1 MSDSIPPPPPTVNE
15 QTDSEPTGTSPKGDP
30 PKVKASP
37 TLLAMAPNNLANLMG
52 SDGEIS
58 PRNLRGISRGD
69 SLVFEKKKRGEH
81 VRISINVPSPDRN
94 SVDSPRTPRTP
105 KSPSLSSSLSQ
116 SDDCK
121 FRTSTLLNARSA
133 SNASSVGDLK
143 IDTTRTFLEQDLP
156 PVNTPSLGNSVSH
169 AGYFNTETLLSKAF
183 NLRTDDLMLSAGA
196 ISPRKLPSSPVL
208 QEMDTDADLT
218 TMAKFSST
226 LVLEHIRHMQTEGEA
241 TVQCKE
247 FEGAAMIV
255 DVSGFTKMCEDFSK
269 GGGGDRNDQKSRR
282 KTAVDTG
289 KESEELTANA
299 ATFATTLYRLNNEAE
314 AAGRGGERVREVL
327 EAVMGGIIHVVD
339 EYGGDVLRVAGDAVI
354 AVFHSGR
361 KNNVKEPHLVDVCCR
376 CAFECIN
383 LLASDEIIEKIGRK
397 MVLHIGISSGTLES
411 YHVCSSS
418 HHQSMFQNV
427 VTGPAFD
434 DVSHA
439 LCLASAGEV
448 VVHKRTASLL
458 EKTSWKAGSCREDK
472 EHESRSYKRIT
483 PTSKSDEK
491 LHRKS
496 MAGLAKIPPPLERR
510 IEMEPWVQG
519 VATKTMCKVVKRY
532 TPETVRKSASVESAG
547 MLGEIRHATIMFVSL
562 QSDFLTKGNI
572 HIRLN
577 TLEQIFSILHD
588 NVTTYRGI
596 IKEFSVD
603 DKGLVLVSG
612 FGIPPHVGVTP
623 PTRACLCALSIKR
636 ELLDMDITS
645 HIGITTGSVYAGSVG
660 SQKRREFCM
669 VGDVVNLAARLMV
682 NAQKT
687 VGKLRECNPDF
698 KADKKSGSGGGGGEA
713 QAPRKTPPKVLVR
726 KESVMQRKSMS
737 PHTFA
742 GRVKEMVKTTSAA
755 ISSVQR
761 HILHPKHRDS
771 ISRHLGEETD
781 SDVSEEPSSPRPGK
795 SVQELIA
802 GFHTQVKDENHIPMI
817 LVDGNTVKEIKMGG
831 KLHFASLPPINVKG
845 KKDLIPIN
853 MIFGIDIGAEGE
865 DHLSIEGGALDARR
879 KGLSTYRY
887 RSITDDINR
896 SDEGGSPGGKGIQSD
911 SNVCMSDLYRDTVL
925 SFAQFRMVLPMVL
938 GGTSVD
944 LPLEDLC
951 WIRTHGVPVYA
962 RSYSDELEAD
972 DRLFVDDHGNLSFGE
987 MDLSFMLEIAS
998 TVPSKVQRGISN
1010 LVARLETNMQLILK
1024 VICIVGGNAPVN
1036 LILHLLE
1043 TVKPF
1048 NLYWSTL
1055 CSELP
1060 RTSIHHEQQDPAK
1073 NPPSFSRQSSAPLAG
1088 KRNSHEFNF
1097 LRRKDAAEQLRVS
1110 KLKAYKEKFAK
1121 RRSQTMSAGEGGE
1134 GQSSISVGKTNSD
1147 RERKSEGDKGEGLT
1161 EEEEEVGNGEKGIAF
1176 TDQMHSRGYELLVET
1191 MTRLSSKQFFQFN
1204 PTELEKGVNVTDMFM
1219 VDTVCGVMPF
1229 QQRTSLHEAVAQ
1241 WHKMETEHDIG
1252 ERMKRFPII
1261 VHHYVM
1267 AMKEERAS
1275 AELMMLN
1282 LLGGDYIDQWV
1293 LKQVKPML
1301 PTMTDGKFTASKAA
1315 FEEDDYLA
1323 RSLLALPAIP
1333 WLRGLAKA
1341 IRGQQIGAVLIK
1353 IAARFRTFFDN
1364 FRAKKLSGSLKR
1376 AVIKVSTVEM
1386 LRSGG
1391 KEGARAPPLSSIS
1404 PVGTGLVVTD
1414 LKGAKE
1420 KTEQVKAER
1429 RESRKGAVRQMRRS
1443 SSAIVIDDDMRNRL
1457 KEFGVGGKGSTG
1469 KGEEEECLTPTRVQF
1484 AKEGTIMSVGGAGKP
1499 FDFDD
1504 VGGSGGGG
1512 GAIPKTLSIKRS
1524 VSEQV
1529 TTQVMTPPK
1538 SL

>member
-1 MSDSIPPPPPTVNE
+1 MNARTASTGSIGE
-15 QTDSEPTGTSPKGDP
+15 L
-30 PKVKASP
+30 KVDTA
-37 TLLAMAPNNLANLMG
+37 
-52 SDGEIS
+52 
-58 PRNLRGISRGD
+58 
-69 SLVFEKKKRGEH
+69 
-81 VRISINVPSPDRN
+81 RISLDPDVPPERSP
-94 SVDSPRTPRTP
+94 
-105 KSPSLSSSLSQ
+105 
-116 SDDCK
+116 
-121 FRTSTLLNARSA
+121 A
-133 SNASSVGDLK
+133 
-143 IDTTRTFLEQDLP
+143 
-156 PVNTPSLGNSVSH
+156 LGNSVSH

-183 NLRTDDLMLSAGA
+183 NLRTDDLLGKGGGA
-196 ISPRKLPSSPVL
+196 ASPRKLPTSPVI
-208 QEMDTDADLT
+208 QEMDTRADLT

-241 TVQCKE
+241 TVQCSE

-255 DVSGFTKMCEDFSK
+255 DVSGFTKMCEEFSK
-269 GGGGDRNDQKSRR
+269 GGGG
-282 KTAVDTG
+282 
-289 KESEELTANA
+289 
-299 ATFATTLYRLNNEAE
+299 LNNEAE

-354 AVFHSGR
+354 AVFHSGK
-361 KNNVKEPHLVDVCCR
+361 KNNVKEPNLVDVCSR

-383 LLASDEIIEKIGRK
+383 LLASEEIIQKIGRK

-448 VVHKRTASLL
+448 VVHVRTASLL
-458 EKTSWKAGSCREDK
+458 EKASWKSEDCQDDE
-472 EHESRSYKRIT
+472 EHESKLFRRIT
-483 PTSKSDEK
+483 PTSKSNQK

-496 MAGLAKIPPPLERR
+496 MTGLERIPPPLERR

-562 QSDFLTKGNI
+562 QSDFLTKGSI
-572 HIRLN
+572 HTRLH
-577 TLEQIFSILHD
+577 TLEHIFSILHD

-636 ELLDMDITS
+636 ELLDMKIKS
-645 HIGITTGSVYAGSVG
+645 HIGITTGSVFSGSVG

-687 VGKLRECNPDF
+687 VKKLRLCNPEL
-698 KADKKSGSGGGGGEA
+698 KALAAGAEPDSPKVVDPPAVFS
-713 QAPRKTPPKVLVR
+713 QPKVLAR
-726 KESVMQRKSMS
+726 KESIMKRKSKS
-737 PHTFA
+737 PHTFS
-742 GRVKEMVKTTSAA
+742 GKVKEMVKTTSAA

-761 HILHPKHRDS
+761 SILHPKHRDS
-771 ISRHLGEETD
+771 ISRHLGEDLEE
-781 SDVSEEPSSPRPGK
+781 VKEEPSSPRPGK
-795 SVQELIA
+795 SIEEILA
-802 GFHTQVKDENHIPMI
+802 SFHAQVKDDQHIPCI
-817 LVDGNTVKEIKMGG
+817 LVDGNTVKEIKSGG
-831 KLHFASLPPINVKG
+831 KLHFASLPAINVKG

-853 MIFGIDIGAEGE
+853 MIFGIDVGAEGE
-865 DHLSIEGGALDARR
+865 DHQSTEVGIEVKR
-879 KGLSTYRY
+879 KGLSSYRY
-887 RSITDDINR
+887 RSITDDLNSEEKGGDKGMM
-896 SDEGGSPGGKGIQSD
+896 SDQ
-911 SNVCMSDLYRDTVL
+911 NVCMSDLYRDTVL

-987 MDLSFMLEIAS
+987 MDLSFLLEIAS

-1043 TVKPF
+1043 T
-1048 NLYWSTL
+1048 
-1055 CSELP
+1055 ELP
-1060 RTSIHHEQQDPAK
+1060 KGGGVIAHQNSSNSVPT
-1073 NPPSFSRQSSAPLAG
+1073 FSRQNSAPMAA
-1088 KRNSHEFNF
+1088 RASNHEFNF
-1097 LRRKDAAEQLRVS
+1097 LRRKDAAEQLRDS
-1110 KLKAYKEKFAK
+1110 KLKAYKAKFE
-1121 RRSQTMSAGEGGE
+1121 RRSKTSSAGNGE
-1134 GQSSISVGKTNSD
+1134 DGLMMVDDQG
-1147 RERKSEGDKGEGLT
+1147 RKSEGARQGLMRESEVGEGGDEVEFT
-1161 EEEEEVGNGEKGIAF
+1161 E
-1176 TDQMHSRGYELLVET
+1176 QMHNRGYEILVNT
-1191 MTRLSSKQFFQFN
+1191 MSRLASKQFFEFD
-1204 PTELEKGVNVTDMFM
+1204 PTELEKGVTVTDMFM

-1229 QQRTSLHEAVAQ
+1229 QQRTNLHEAVAR
-1241 WHKMETEHDIG
+1241 WHKMETENDIG

-1267 AMKEERAS
+1267 SNNEERAS

-1301 PTMTDGKFTASKAA
+1301 PTMHDGKYTASKVA
-1315 FEEDDYLA
+1315 FEQDDYLA

-1341 IRGQQIGAVLIK
+1341 IRGQQIGSVLIK

-1364 FRAKKLSGSLKR
+1364 FRQKKLSGDLKR
-1376 AVIKVSTVEM
+1376 AVKKVTAVGNLRIDGKLEVERD
-1386 LRSGG
+1386 LDS
-1391 KEGARAPPLSSIS
+1391 PLS
-1404 PVGTGLVVTD
+1404 PPGGQLVVTD
-1414 LKGAKE
+1414 LKGAKQ
-1420 KTEQVKAER
+1420 KTEQVKAGR

-1443 SSAIVIDDDMRNRL
+1443 SSAIVVDADMRARL
-1457 KEFGVGGKGSTG
+1457 KEDFGGAGGGDG
-1469 KGEEEECLTPTRVQF
+1469 EEECLTPTRVHF
-1484 AKEGTIMSVGGAGKP
+1484 AKEG
-1499 FDFDD
+1499 
-1504 VGGSGGGG
+1504 GGGG
-1512 GAIPKTLSIKRS
+1512 GGDRGFGRQESGGLGGGGGVPIPLSIKRAT
-1524 VSEQV
+1524 SEQPHV
-1529 TTQVMTPPK
+1529 TPPK